1 MNHGKPSTIFIFSY
15 EQYQFNAQATNNK
28 ALRTFRTMKEVTINI
43 EATFPYIPPL
53 AERNKLNSD

>member
-15 EQYQFNAQATNNK
+15 EQYQFIAQATNNK
-28 ALRTFRTMKEVTINI
+28 ALRTFRTMEEVTINI
-43 EATFPYIPPL
+43 EATFPYIPAL